1 MRLERKHA
9 LLTLALWVFAAAS
22 IAQEAPAD
30 GTAPATPAAQA
41 PAEDA
46 PAQDDEDSGAQAQ
59 APKAAPGSKDAA
71 EALRKEAEETAKAH
85 QDDAGNDGADSASTE
100 QKPGKDED
108 GDFVPSEKIWADSA
122 LAFPSDI

>member
-1 MRLERKHA
+1 MDMRMQRRHA

-30 GTAPATPAAQA
+30 GTEPATPAAQA

-46 PAQDDEDSGAQAQ
+46 PAQD
-59 APKAAPGSKDAA
+59 AA
-71 EALRKEAEETAKAH
+71 EQLRKEAQEADKA
-85 QDDAGNDGADSASTE
+85 QDGAGDDGAGSASAE